1 MTNEYEDIE
10 TTPDAE
16 QESGQLQTVIPDD
29 GSEVDDTT
37 ITIEPATSIER
48 EVAEFEKEAGD
59 GIEEVPEKTGDGEEA
74 PTREAEEK
82 GEQIPDEFTTA
93 AKAVNWSDEQIV
105 DFVSENDY
113 SDEQLIEMI
122 PHLKAQDKK
131 EEPEESAIKKEPEKP
146 AAEAPV
152 VPIKVDADAAAQI
165 NAYIDAQIKA
175 RTDSLEKR
183 LSQVQE
189 DSSMKELIQFENTA
203 NDFFDAMGSDQIGK
217 TKELPKF
224 PDGRYVPTD
233 PRFKARSQM
242 YDMAL
247 LLTSKGQSF
256 DKALKNAAAWYKG
269 LHLEAETERKVIKK
283 LKASQ
288 KRLSPQRY
296 NKITE
301 PVYESEE
308 DRRADIVRVAAEQ
321 AGLKK
326 FD

>member
-1 MTNEYEDIE
+1 MADEHEDIE

-16 QESGQLQTVIPDD
+16 EESQVQTVIPDD
-29 GSEVDDTT
+29 GSEVVDKT
-37 ITIEPATSIER
+37 IDIGAETPSIEK

-59 GIEEVPEKTGDGEEA
+59 GIEEVPEETPGEKET
-74 PTREAEEK
+74 PSEEAEER
-82 GEQIPDEFTTA
+82 GEKIPDEFATA
-93 AKAVNWSDEQIV
+93 AKAVNWNDEQIV
-105 DFVSENDY
+105 DFVSKNDY

-122 PHLKAQDKK
+122 PHLKAQEK
-131 EEPEESAIKKEPEKP
+131 EEPQKPAKEEPAQKP
-146 AAEAPV
+146 AAEPAAPPV
-152 VPIKVDADAAAQI
+152 KVDADTAAKI
-165 NAYIDAQIKA
+165 NAYIDAQLKEK
-175 RTDSLEKR
+175 TDSLEKR
-183 LSQVQE
+183 LSQVQD
-189 DSSMKELIQFENTA
+189 DSSMKELVQFENTA
-203 NDFFDAMGSDQIGK
+203 NDFFDRMSSDQIGK

-247 LLTSKGQSF
+247 LLASKGQPF
-256 DKALKNAAAWYKG
+256 DKALMNAAAWYRG
-269 LHLEAETERKVIKK
+269 LHLEKETERKVIKR
-283 LKASQ
+283 LKGNQ

-301 PVYESEE
+301 TKYTSEE
-308 DRRADIVRVAAEQ
+308 DRRADVVKGAADE

>member
-1 MTNEYEDIE
+1 MDNEHEDIE

-16 QESGQLQTVIPDD
+16 EESSQVQTVVPDD
-29 GSEVDDTT
+29 GSEVADKT
-37 ITIEPATSIER
+37 ITVEPAAGMEK
-48 EVAEFEKEAGD
+48 EVADFEKEAGD
-59 GIEEVPEKTGDGEEA
+59 GIEETLEEIAGEKETPAG
-74 PTREAEEK
+74 EAEER
-82 GEQIPDEFTTA
+82 GEKIPDEFATA

-105 DFVSENDY
+105 DFVSKNDY

-122 PHLKAQDKK
+122 PHLKAQEK
-131 EEPEESAIKKEPEKP
+131 EEPQKPAKEEPPQKP
-146 AAEAPV
+146 AAEAAAPPV
-152 VPIKVDADAAAQI
+152 KVDADAAAKI
-165 NAYIDAQIKA
+165 NAYIDKVIKEK
-175 RTDSLEKR
+175 TDSLEKR
-183 LSQVQE
+183 LSQVQD
-189 DSSMKELIQFENTA
+189 DSSVKELIQFENTA
-203 NDFFDAMGSDQIGK
+203 NNFFDRMSSDQIGK

-256 DKALKNAAAWYKG
+256 DKALMNAAAWYRG
-269 LHLEAETERKVIKK
+269 LHLEKETERKVIKS
-283 LKASQ
+283 LKDKQ

-301 PVYESEE
+301 TKYESEE
-308 DRRADIVRVAAEQ
+308 DRRADIVKGAAEQ
-321 AGLKK
+321 VGLKK

>member
-1 MTNEYEDIE
+1 MAKTEEINEEIE

-16 QESGQLQTVIPDD
+16 QESGQVQTVVPDD
-29 GSEVDDTT
+29 DSEVADKT
-37 ITIEPATSIER
+37 IDVGAKTPSAEQ

-59 GIEEVPEKTGDGEEA
+59 GIEETPEGTAGEKETPA
-74 PTREAEEK
+74 GEAEER
-82 GEQIPDEFTTA
+82 GEKIPDEFATA

-105 DFVSENDY
+105 NFVSGNDY

-122 PHLKAQDKK
+122 PHLKAQEK
-131 EEPEESAIKKEPEKP
+131 EEAPPAKETPEKETVKVEP
-146 AAEAPV
+146 PV
-152 VPIKVDADAAAQI
+152 KVDADTEAK
-165 NAYIDAQIKA
+165 IKA
-175 RTDSLEKR
+175 YVEAMIKEKTDSLEKR
-183 LSQVQE
+183 LSQVQD
-189 DSSMKELIQFENTA
+189 DSSAKELIQFENTA
-203 NDFFDAMGSDQIGK
+203 NDFFDRMGSDQIGK

-242 YDMAL
+242 YDMAIL
-247 LLTSKGQSF
+247 LASKGQSF
-256 DKALKNAAAWYKG
+256 DKALVNAAAWYKG
-269 LHLEAETERKVIKK
+269 LHLEKETKRKVIKE
-283 LKASQ
+283 LKDGQ

-301 PVYESEE
+301 TKYASEE
-308 DRRADIVRVAAEQ
+308 DRRADVVKGAADE